1 MTWHLTSISW
11 CPHIREKNEYFLSAW
26 VGEFSILF
34 FWNDD
39 VLVLVCRQ
47 EHTFVMKMLWEYVTI
62 FFLPC
67 QMQESVFS
75 VCLLWQSGELSE
87 NTKYDLPKVMTLR
100 NVSSERLPAGSRN
113 SSSPLLNSPYQS
125 LVSAGSLQVSHYQLQ
140 PSAFSLLSRI
150 LAFKFAFCLPF
161 FSWSKRSH
169 WFSAVQPFPATR
181 NDLFQTPSLPGL
193 KLKANFS
200 SQSSKLLYFL

>member
-1 MTWHLTSISW
+1 
-11 CPHIREKNEYFLSAW
+11 
-26 VGEFSILF
+26 
-34 FWNDD
+34 
-39 VLVLVCRQ
+39 
-47 EHTFVMKMLWEYVTI
+47 MLWEYVTI

-100 NVSSERLPAGSRN
+100 SVSAERLPAGTRN
-113 SSSPLLNSPYQS
+113 SSSPLLNSPYQP

-150 LAFKFAFCLPF
+150 LAFRFALCLPF

-169 WFSAVQPFPATR
+169 WFSAVQPFPAMR
-181 NDLFQTPSLPGL
+181 NDLFQTPSLLGL

-200 SQSSKLLYFL
+200 SQSSKLLYFLNSTERTCMIFENLRVFIITAYSCDNCGLHKSNQPSRHEELCLIHTKRSMG

>member
-1 MTWHLTSISW
+1 MSQ
-11 CPHIREKNEYFLSAW
+11 F
-26 VGEFSILF
+26 
-34 FWNDD
+34 
-39 VLVLVCRQ
+39 
-47 EHTFVMKMLWEYVTI
+47 

-75 VCLLWQSGELSE
+75 VCSMRQSGKLLE

-100 NVSSERLPAGSRN
+100 NVSSERLPAGTRN

-140 PSAFSLLSRI
+140 PSAFSFLSRI
-150 LAFKFAFCLPF
+150 LAFKFALCLPF
-161 FSWSKRSH
+161 FS
-169 WFSAVQPFPATR
+169 WFSAVQPFPAMR
-181 NDLFQTPSLPGL
+181 NDLFQAPSLLGL

>member
-1 MTWHLTSISW
+1 MGTSWVLELENLVSFFLEWW
-11 CPHIREKNEYFLSAW
+11 CSGSSLLSRAHICYENALGICHNF
-26 VGEFSILF
+26 I
-34 FWNDD
+34 
-39 VLVLVCRQ
+39 
-47 EHTFVMKMLWEYVTI
+47 
-62 FFLPC
+62 LPC
-67 QMQESVFS
+67 QMQESRFS
-75 VCLLWQSGELSE
+75 VCLMWQSGKLLE

-100 NVSSERLPAGSRN
+100 NVSSERLPAGTRN

-140 PSAFSLLSRI
+140 PSAFSFLSRI
-150 LAFKFAFCLPF
+150 LAFKFALCLPF

-169 WFSAVQPFPATR
+169 WFSAVQPFPAMR
-181 NDLFQTPSLPGL
+181 NDLFQTPSLLGL